1 MELIAAAHVDSPFSF
16 EFPATGIHARQLLKL
31 DHATL
36 GYGDKAILTD
46 VDWAIL
52 AGARIGLLG
61 PNGAGKSTLL
71 RAIAG
76 ELKPAS
82 GERLAA
88 QGLSIGYF
96 AQHQVEQLRLDQS
109 ALWHLQQIEPGTREQ
124 AFRDFLGGFDF
135 RGDPVGAP
143 VREFSGGEKAR
154 LTLALL
160 VRQRPNLLLLDEPTN
175 HLDIDMREALT
186 EALQDYT
193 GALIVVAHDR
203 HLLRAT
209 ADELWLVAD
218 GALAPFDGDLD
229 DYRQWV
235 LAGRGREAA
244 TVADAA
250 VLTPDRKTQKRV
262 EAESRQ
268 RLSELRKPL
277 QQKIE
282 RIERRIDLMSTEKRE
297 LDEWLA
303 TSDAYIEE
311 NKERLIA
318 SLARRGDLA
327 WELARDE
334 AEWLELHEALERAA
348 G

>member
-1 MELIAAAHVDSPFSF
+1 
-16 EFPATGIHARQLLKL
+16 
-31 DHATL
+31 
-36 GYGDKAILTD
+36 
-46 VDWAIL
+46 
-52 AGARIGLLG
+52 
-61 PNGAGKSTLL
+61 
-71 RAIAG
+71 
-76 ELKPAS
+76 
-82 GERLAA
+82 
-88 QGLSIGYF
+88 
-96 AQHQVEQLRLDQS
+96 
-109 ALWHLQQIEPGTREQ
+109 
-124 AFRDFLGGFDF
+124 
-135 RGDPVGAP
+135 
-143 VREFSGGEKAR
+143 
-154 LTLALL
+154 
-160 VRQRPNLLLLDEPTN
+160 
-175 HLDIDMREALT
+175 MREALT

-218 GALAPFDGDLD
+218 GALAQFDGDLD

-235 LAGRGREAA
+235 LARRGREAAA

-250 VLTPDRKTQKRV
+250 VPAPDRKTQKRA
-262 EAESRQ
+262 EAETRQ

-282 RIERRIDLMSTEKRE
+282 RIERRIDLMSTEKRG